1 MENTLNNPVC
11 YHAHLRK
18 SNAPTWEE
26 ALTAEDRQL
35 LVELLCNPA
44 FEVYTTPYGAK
55 FLHRHEL
62 SEFSINEIRASDI
75 SPEQY
80 EKLVLGRLELSTGVC
95 RQLMA
100 LFESAISDATANRQ
114 DDLCHLNA
122 RVCHILNTLFHVLD
136 QAAENELMLVLEPQ
150 LLPPMQHEVPC
161 ERSD

>member
-1 MENTLNNPVC
+1 MKNNLNNPVC
-11 YHAHLRK
+11 YHAHLRE
-18 SNAPTWEE
+18 SGSPTWED
-26 ALTAEDRQL
+26 ALTVEDRQL

-62 SEFSINEIRASDI
+62 QKNSVGEIRASDI

-80 EKLVLGRLELSTGVC
+80 EKFLSGRLELSTGVC
-95 RQLMA
+95 RQLLA
-100 LFESAISDATANRQ
+100 LIESAVSDAVADRE
-114 DDLCHLNA
+114 DELCHANA
-122 RVCHILNTLFHVLD
+122 TVCHILNRLGEVLD

-150 LLPPMQHEVPC
+150 LLPLMQHEVPC